1 MPITAII
8 ITQGNELINGSITDT
23 NAQYLC
29 KELSLYDVQILEH
42 RCLPDDSNSI
52 ASAFLEAMSKAD
64 LVISSGGIGPTEDD
78 CTRKACA
85 LAFSCELQEN
95 HAAIDE
101 IEKYY
106 EKIQRPYTPAA
117 RSMGILPSIASAISN
132 PCGSA
137 PAFRIAYHNSML
149 YCFPGVPTELIAL
162 FQQEIIP
169 LLPPKE
175 HIPLVV
181 GCFGAG
187 ESQLMKLIEEIP
199 QPISYCAT
207 RLGIEVTFHHRLS
220 NEHHQVIR
228 EALKPH
234 LYSWGHANMIQ
245 ALGELLVERAETVST
260 AESCTSGAIA
270 AWITSISGASRYF
283 LEGSAVYSNEAKMRT
298 CAVPEEMLI
307 EYGAVSEPVA
317 IALAE
322 GIRKR
327 ANSTWGISV
336 TGIAGPLGGTP
347 EKPVGTVHIAVA
359 GPHRTVHKR
368 LQLHGDR
375 GQILQS
381 TMGNVVFLLLQE
393 ITVHPL

>member
-29 KELSLYDVQILEH
+29 KELSQYDVQILEH
-42 RCLPDDSNSI
+42 RCLPDDTNAI
-52 ASAFLEAMSKAD
+52 ALALEEAMNKAD

-78 CTRKACA
+78 CTRKACT
-85 LAFSCELQEN
+85 LAFSCVLQEDQE
-95 HAAIDE
+95 AIQD
-101 IEKYY
+101 IESYY
-106 EKIQRPYTPAA
+106 AKIKRPYTQAA
-117 RSMGILPSIASAISN
+117 RSMGTLPSIATSIRN

-137 PAFRIAYHNSML
+137 PAFRITHKNSTL
-149 YCFPGVPTELIAL
+149 YCFPGVPMELKAL

-175 HIPLVV
+175 HLPLVV

-187 ESQLMKLIEEIP
+187 ESQLMTLLEEIP

-207 RLGIEVTFHHRLS
+207 RLGIEVTFHHQLS
-220 NEHHQVIR
+220 ETQREVIR

-234 LYSWGHANMIQ
+234 LYSWGHANMIE
-245 ALGELLVERAETVST
+245 ALGKVLVERGESVST

-307 EYGAVSEPVA
+307 EHGAVSEPVA
-317 IALAE
+317 IALAQ
-322 GIRKR
+322 GIRNR
-327 ANSTWGISV
+327 ANSTWGLSV

-347 EKPVGTVHIAVA
+347 DKPVGTVHIAVA

-381 TMGNVVFLLLQE
+381 TMGNVIFLLLQE
-393 ITVHPL
+393 IEAHPL